1 MLDKLELGSIDI
13 MTPLGGG
20 ALQIPNGLWEPGSL
34 SAHKGHFGAGATTI
48 PFTGSLVAGPSI
60 TSPLTFNSIGLNNH
74 VGIYN
79 VTGSHIKIGANLSLG
94 ALEASYNAISQKIT
108 GLFSKIVPAVKEIT
122 PISANISPGGALLG
136 IWTLNGIPISTEPD
150 VVGSDIRLKK
160 NIKRLDDLDC
170 LNRIM
175 QINPVSYEW
184 REEKLPSAF
193 LNEHRDKDDQLKR
206 EIGFIAQEV
215 EKYVPEVTATKLF
228 YDKPYK
234 AIRYGKLTAL
244 LVGALQEQQ
253 KEINSLKERITV
265 LEDS

>member
-108 GLFSKIVPAVKEIT
+108 GLFSKIVPAVKEVT
-122 PISANISPGGALLG
+122 PASTNIAPLGDLAGFWKYNGKPLDLLH
-136 IWTLNGIPISTEPD
+136 IH
-150 VVGSDIRLKK
+150 SDIRLKK
-160 NIKRLDDLDC
+160 NIKRLDDL
-170 LNRIM
+170 
-175 QINPVSYEW
+175 V
-184 REEKLPSAF
+184 
-193 LNEHRDKDDQLKR
+193 
-206 EIGFIAQEV
+206 EILI
-215 EKYVPEVTATKLF
+215 
-228 YDKPYK
+228 
-234 AIRYGKLTAL
+234 
-244 LVGALQEQQ
+244 
-253 KEINSLKERITV
+253 
-265 LEDS
+265 